1 MNEIKTMDARK
12 TKNNRRK
19 GKKMEV
25 GEKKEKGKSKQ
36 EDSRKSEIK
45 ASLFFSFLLSHCSG
59 RKKKMDIKVK
69 KENERYLLRVIFIYF
84 FRKKK

>member
-12 TKNNRRK
+12 TKNNGRK

-25 GEKKEKGKSKQ
+25 GGKKNYKGKSKQ

-45 ASLFFSFLLSHCSG
+45 AFFFFFAFSLFW
-59 RKKKMDIKVK
+59 KEEIK
-69 KENERYLLRVIFIYF
+69 RWI
-84 FRKKK
+84 